1 MTVTVTKISDP
12 ATLQLAFDIRVKVF
26 VDEQGVDRD
35 LEYEHEEESTHFIA
49 LVDGEEAGTARWRKT
64 EKGIKLER
72 FAVLPDFRS
81 AGVGRELVKAVLND
95 IDTKAQK
102 VYLHAQSQVVDF
114 YKKQGFEPEGE
125 EFEEAGIKHFKM
137 VLRGL

>member
-12 ATLQLAFDIRVKVF
+12 ATLQRAFDIRVKVF

-49 LVDGEEAGTARWRKT
+49 LVGGEEAGTARWRKT

-102 VYLHAQSQVVDF
+102 IYLHAQSQVVDF

-137 VLRGL
+137 VLR

>member
-12 ATLQLAFDIRVKVF
+12 AALQRAFDIRVKVF
-26 VDEQGVDRD
+26 VDEQGVNKD

-49 LVDGEEAGTARWRKT
+49 MVDGKEAGTARWRKT
-64 EKGIKLER
+64 DNGIKLER

-81 AGVGRELVKAVLND
+81 AGVGKELVKAVLND

-102 VYLHAQSQVVDF
+102 IYLHAQSQVVDF

-125 EFEEAGIKHFKM
+125 EFEEAGIKHYKM
-137 VLRGL
+137 VLI

>member
-12 ATLQLAFDIRVKVF
+12 ATLQRAFDIRVKVF
-26 VDEQGVDRD
+26 VDEQGVDRG

-81 AGVGRELVKAVLND
+81 VGVGRELVKAVLND

-137 VLRGL
+137 VLR

>member
-12 ATLQLAFDIRVKVF
+12 ATLQRAFDIRVKVF

-81 AGVGRELVKAVLND
+81 VGVGRELVKAVLND

-102 VYLHAQSQVVDF
+102 IYLHAQSQVVDF

>member
-12 ATLQLAFDIRVKVF
+12 AALQRAFDIRVKVF

-35 LEYEHEEESTHFIA
+35 LEYEYEEESTHFIA
-49 LVDGEEAGTARWRKT
+49 MVDGKEAGTARWRKT
-64 EKGIKLER
+64 DKGIKLER

-81 AGVGRELVKAVLND
+81 TGVGKELMDALLND

-114 YKKQGFEPEGE
+114 YKKQGFAPVGD
-125 EFEEAGIKHFKM
+125 EFEEAGIKHYKM
-137 VLRGL
+137 VLK

>member
-12 ATLQLAFDIRVKVF
+12 ATLQRAFDIRVKVF

-49 LVDGEEAGTARWRKT
+49 LVNGEEAGTARWRKT

-72 FAVLPDFRS
+72 FAILPDFRS

-102 VYLHAQSQVVDF
+102 IYLHAQSQVVDF

-137 VLRGL
+137 VLK